1 MLVCW
6 REDGWRADPLGGG
19 VLILWVLGGGW
30 RTDRMGATCILGWLH
45 TDRMVQMYT
54 MSVHIGFDL
63 PCTRILLRLCPP

>member
-6 REDGWRADPLGGG
+6 REDVWRADPLGVGWGGGGG
-19 VLILWVLGGGW
+19 VLIVWVLH
-30 RTDRMGATCILGWLH
+30 ALLGWLH